1 MSRSARTAR
10 TGVLAASVAAGALL
24 LTSCAGAPIRTTMPY
39 APSDGA
45 RVDLDDRTRA
55 NNLMV
60 VSEGEGAEGTLL
72 GALTNSSSEPVTFQL
87 EVDGADPVTV
97 PVEARETVLLGTE
110 DGVQATL
117 SAVDAIAGANLDA
130 TLTAGD
136 SSAQFALPVLD
147 GTLPEYADY
156 LP

>member
-1 MSRSARTAR
+1 VSRSARTAR
-10 TGVLAASVAAGALL
+10 TGIVAASVAAGALL
-24 LTSCAGAPIRTTMPY
+24 LTSCAPIQTTLPY

-45 RVDLDDRTRA
+45 RVELDDRTRA

-72 GALTNSSSEPVTFQL
+72 GALTNSSPEPVTFRL
-87 EVDGADPVTV
+87 EVDGADPVMV
-97 PVEARETVLLGTE
+97 PVEPRETVYLGTE

-117 SAVDAIAGANLDA
+117 SAVDTIAGANLQA
-130 TLTAGD
+130 TLSAGE
-136 SSAQFALPVLD
+136 SSEDFALPVLD
-147 GTLPEYADY
+147 DTLPEYAEY